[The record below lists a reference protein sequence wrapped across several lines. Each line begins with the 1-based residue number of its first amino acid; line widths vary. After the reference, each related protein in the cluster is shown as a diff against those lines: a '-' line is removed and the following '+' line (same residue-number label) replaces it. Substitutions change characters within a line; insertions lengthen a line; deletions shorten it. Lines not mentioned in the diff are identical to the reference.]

1 MTETLTSSYQ
11 RQSHKSIKELST
23 VFASKQLMT
32 TYEMLLYAIA
42 ALFAIVAAIV
52 SYISKYIIYN
62 VHKPIQS
69 FKNFM
74 DDI

>member
-1 MTETLTSSYQ
+1 MTDTLITSYQ
-11 RQSHKSIKELST
+11 RQSQKSIKELST

-32 TYEMLLYAIA
+32 TYEMLLCAVA
-42 ALFAIVAAIV
+42 ALLTIVAAII

-62 VHKPIQS
+62 VHKPIQR

-74 DDI
+74 DV